1 MATTTPPADLERTTQ
16 LFGAL
21 SDETRLHILNLLR
34 GGEWCVCEL
43 TEAVGIRQSLL
54 SFHLRTLKE
63 AGLVADRRDGR
74 WVHYSLN
81 TPGLE
86 QIGEFIAALVSPAP
100 SSGCCW
106 PGTTGAHA
114 VAN

>member
-1 MATTTPPADLERTTQ
+1 MATAAAPTDLERTTR

-34 GGEWCVCEL
+34 GSECCVCEL
-43 TEAVGIRQSLL
+43 TEAVGIGQSLL
-54 SFHLRTLKE
+54 SFHLRTLKQ

-81 TPGLE
+81 TRGLE
-86 QIGEFIAALVSPAP
+86 QIGEFVAALVSPAP
-100 SSGCCW
+100 SSGCCL
-106 PGTTGAHA
+106 PGATGAHA
-114 VAN
+114 VAK